1 MAKFGTYFT
10 QKEAK
15 LRVFLIDAENV
26 NLHTFIKNT
35 SFKKD
40 DKFYIVGNSTLKYS
54 LSCLDFLRQRKVK
67 IYDFNEPSKDYAD
80 KVILSLIGK
89 FLSKKKVKKC
99 IIVSNDNIF
108 ENLNFVK
115 EIYKKEVK
123 ILKMNDKENAKK
135 KSYHIALFEKNQ
147 AQIAQLRQ
155 KSKDLGEF
163 HRKLQKAYKIHG
175 TLIYRHLK
183 QNYAEEF
190 LFINK
195 ESLELKNFIE
205 KKEESSQNLVLDDKN
220 LLLENKENVSENPQ
234 DSGADAFKK
243 ENLENTN
250 ETKSLNENKNL
261 NKNSKNANFNH
272 KKTTPKEPIKR
283 TMSDKEIK
291 AQIEEKISQNEEKNS
306 KKGGLMA
313 LLFGYKKD

>member
-1 MAKFGTYFT
+1 MAKFALFFK
-10 QKEAK
+10 KELK

-35 SFKKD
+35 QFKKD
-40 DKFYIVGNSTLKYS
+40 DKFYIVGNSTLKFS
-54 LSCLDFLRQRKVK
+54 LSCLDFLKERKVK

-80 KVILSLIGK
+80 KIILSLLGK

-99 IIVSNDNIF
+99 LIVSNDNIF
-108 ENLNFVK
+108 ENLHFVK
-115 EIYKKEVK
+115 DIYKKEVK
-123 ILKMNDKENAKK
+123 ILKMNEQGKK

-147 AQIAQLRQ
+147 EQISQLRQ

-195 ESLELKNFIE
+195 DNIEVKNLLE
-205 KKEESSQNLVLDDKN
+205 KKETQNSLINDNNLLLESSQNSGTGFENTKN
-220 LLLENKENVSENPQ
+220 DENNKINESSQN
-234 DSGADAFKK
+234 SGTKK
-243 ENLENTN
+243 EPL
-250 ETKSLNENKNL
+250 
-261 NKNSKNANFNH
+261 
-272 KKTTPKEPIKR
+272 KKT
-283 TMSDKEIK
+283 MNNKEIK
-291 AQIEEKISQNEEKNS
+291 KEFREKNLKNS
-306 KKGGLMA
+306 KKQGLLA
-313 LLFGYKKD
+313 FLFGLKKSKEL